1 MHLHLSECL
10 PGISKADERISKFFQ
25 DRKCIPDKRIILE
38 RPVKHLLL
46 RRLNC
51 FFHRHLPGIH
61 KSLKLPNRLRP
72 DRTLC
77 HFVRQIQLIS

>member
-1 MHLHLSECL
+1 MHRQSADLL
-10 PGISKADERISKFFQ
+10 PGIAKT
-25 DRKCIPDKRIILE
+25 DKVSELFELGKGCSYKGIVLE
-38 RPVKHLLL
+38 RPIKHLLL
-46 RRLNC
+46 RRLNR

-61 KSLKLPNRLRP
+61 KSLKLPNRLGP

>member
-1 MHLHLSECL
+1 MHRQSADLL
-10 PGISKADERISKFFQ
+10 PGIAEANKVSELFELGKGCSYKG
-25 DRKCIPDKRIILE
+25 IILE

-61 KSLKLPNRLRP
+61 EPLKLPQRLRP

-77 HFVRQIQLIS
+77 HFVRQVQLIS